1 MWVHVNCE
9 PYRMPFNSTL
19 ARRHVTS
26 TLRHTETAG
35 VNAFDQQ
42 IEFNSNI
49 ARDKYCAQ
57 RQKSRARSRTRS
69 QQVRFVCALCGIGGL
84 VAGSI
89 VKMCNWQLRMHAVIV
104 YDVTCNTNRQ
114 NERNKNLIVCGRSA

>member
-1 MWVHVNCE
+1 
-9 PYRMPFNSTL
+9 MPSC
-19 ARRHVTS
+19 HIHS
-26 TLRHTETAG
+26 PHTEAAG
-35 VNAFDQQ
+35 VSAFDQQ

-69 QQVRFVCALCGIGGL
+69 QQVRFVCAVCGIGGL

-104 YDVTCNTNRQ
+104 YDVTQIDKTSEIRIV
-114 NERNKNLIVCGRSA
+114 IVCGRLGINIYF